1 MLSTLT
7 LLTTMATLTY
17 DPTPADQPEFTEEE
31 LNSIEVGE
39 QLAQQ
44 QEQLLAGKY
53 ENAQELEKAYLELQS
68 KMGTDQEE
76 EEVEEDPESES
87 EEESEEVEEEDEVE
101 EEEYE
106 MTDEDVEALQNVVGG
121 EEEYEQIIDWAKD
134 NLSQQEISMY
144 DHVMESNDPIAM
156 FFAIRALGNSYV
168 NAVGTDGELLTGTA
182 SNNPR
187 DVFRSQ
193 AEVMEAMSDPRYD
206 SDPAYRQDVFNKL
219 EQSPVQ
225 F

>member
-1 MLSTLT
+1 
-7 LLTTMATLTY
+7 MATLTY

-53 ENAQELEKAYLELQS
+53 ENAQELERAYLELQS
-68 KMGTDQEE
+68 KLGQDQE
-76 EEVEEDPESES
+76 ES
-87 EEESEEVEEEDEVE
+87 EEESEEVEEQEVE
-101 EEEYE
+101 EVEEEEVDESDEEEYE

-121 EEEYEQIIDWAKD
+121 SEQYDQIIDWAKD
-134 NLSQQEISMY
+134 NLSEQEISMY

-156 FFAIRALGNSYV
+156 FFAIRALGNSYE
-168 NAVGTDGELLTGTA
+168 NAVGVDGELLTGTA
-182 SNNPR
+182 SSTPQ

-193 AEVMEAMSDPRYD
+193 AEVVQAMSDPRYD
-206 SDPAYRQDVFNKL
+206 ADPAYRQDVYEKL
-219 EQSPVQ
+219 ERSPVQ

>member
-1 MLSTLT
+1 
-7 LLTTMATLTY
+7 MATLTY

-53 ENAQELEKAYLELQS
+53 ENAQELERAYLELQS
-68 KMGTDQEE
+68 KLGQDQEEEEEGEVDEEEGEEVEETEE
-76 EEVEEDPESES
+76 EEVEE
-87 EEESEEVEEEDEVE
+87 EVEK
-101 EEEYE
+101 YE
-106 MTDEDVEALQNVVGG
+106 ITDQDIEALQNVVGG
-121 EEEYEQIIDWAKD
+121 SEEYGQIIDWAKD
-134 NLSQQEISMY
+134 NLSEQEITMY

-156 FFAIRALGNSYV
+156 FFAIRALGNSYE
-168 NAVGTDGELLTGTA
+168 NAVGVDGELLTGNESST
-182 SNNPR
+182 PQ

-193 AEVMEAMSDPRYD
+193 AEVVQAMADPRYD
-206 SDPAYRQDVFNKL
+206 NDPAYRQDVFDKL
-219 EQSPVQ
+219 ERSPVQ

>member
-1 MLSTLT
+1 
-7 LLTTMATLTY
+7 MATLTY

-53 ENAQELEKAYLELQS
+53 ENAQELERAYLELQS
-68 KMGTDQEE
+68 KLGQDQE
-76 EEVEEDPESES
+76 ES
-87 EEESEEVEEEDEVE
+87 EEESEEVEEQEVE
-101 EEEYE
+101 EEEVEESDEEEYE

-121 EEEYEQIIDWAKD
+121 SEQYDQIIDWAKD
-134 NLSQQEISMY
+134 NLSEQEISMY

-156 FFAIRALGNSYV
+156 FFAIRALGNSYE
-168 NAVGTDGELLTGTA
+168 NAVGVDGELLTGTA
-182 SNNPR
+182 SSTPQ

-193 AEVMEAMSDPRYD
+193 AEVVQAMSDPRYD
-206 SDPAYRQDVFNKL
+206 ADPAYRQDVYEKL
-219 EQSPVQ
+219 ERSPVQ

>member
-1 MLSTLT
+1 
-7 LLTTMATLTY
+7 MATLTY
-17 DPTPADQPEFTEEE
+17 DPTPADQPEFTEDE

-68 KMGTDQEE
+68 KMGNDQEEVEVEEEPEEEYEEESEDVEEE
-76 EEVEEDPESES
+76 EEVEE
-87 EEESEEVEEEDEVE
+87 
-101 EEEYE
+101 EYE
-106 MTDEDVEALQNVVGG
+106 ITDEDIEALQNVVGG
-121 EEEYEQIIDWAKD
+121 AEEYEQIIDWAKD
-134 NLSQQEISMY
+134 NLSEQEISMY

-156 FFAIRALGNSYV
+156 FFAIRALGNSYE

-182 SNNPR
+182 SSNPR

-206 SDPAYRQDVFNKL
+206 ADPAYRQDVFDKL
-219 EQSPVQ
+219 ERSPVQ

>member
-1 MLSTLT
+1 
-7 LLTTMATLTY
+7 MATLTY
-17 DPTPADQPEFTEEE
+17 DPTPADQPEFTEDE

-68 KMGTDQEE
+68 KMGNDQE
-76 EEVEEDPESES
+76 EEVEEDPEAEYD
-87 EEESEEVEEEDEVE
+87 EESEEVEEEVEE

-106 MTDEDVEALQNVVGG
+106 FTDEDVEALQNIVGG
-121 EEEYEQIIDWAKD
+121 PEEYGQIIDWAKD
-134 NLSQQEISMY
+134 NLSEQEISMY

-156 FFAIRALGNSYV
+156 FFAIRALGNSYE
-168 NAVGTDGELLTGTA
+168 NAVGVDGELLTGTA
-182 SNNPR
+182 SSTPQ

-193 AEVMEAMSDPRYD
+193 AEVVQAMSDPRYD
-206 SDPAYRQDVFNKL
+206 ADPAYRQDVYEKL
-219 EQSPVQ
+219 ERSPVQ

>member
-1 MLSTLT
+1 
-7 LLTTMATLTY
+7 MATLTY
-17 DPTPADQPEFTEEE
+17 DPTPADQPEFTEDE

-68 KMGTDQEE
+68 KMGNDQEE
-76 EEVEEDPESES
+76 EVEDDPEAEYD
-87 EEESEEVEEEDEVE
+87 EESEEVEEEVEE

-106 MTDEDVEALQNVVGG
+106 FTDEDVEALQNIVGG
-121 EEEYEQIIDWAKD
+121 PEEYGQIIDWAKD
-134 NLSQQEISMY
+134 NLSEQEISMY

-156 FFAIRALGNSYV
+156 FFAIRALGNSYE
-168 NAVGTDGELLTGTA
+168 NAVGVDGELLTGTA
-182 SNNPR
+182 SSTPQ

-193 AEVMEAMSDPRYD
+193 AEVVEAINDPRYD
-206 SDPAYRQDVFNKL
+206 RDPAYRNDVLMRL
-219 EQSPVQ
+219 ERSDIS

>member
-1 MLSTLT
+1 
-7 LLTTMATLTY
+7 MATLTY

-53 ENAQELEKAYLELQS
+53 ENAQELERAYLELQS
-68 KMGTDQEE
+68 KLGQDQE
-76 EEVEEDPESES
+76 ES
-87 EEESEEVEEEDEVE
+87 EEESEEFEEQEVEEVEEVE
-101 EEEYE
+101 ESDEEEYE

-121 EEEYEQIIDWAKD
+121 SEQYDQIIDWAKD
-134 NLSQQEISMY
+134 NLSEQEISMY

-193 AEVMEAMSDPRYD
+193 AEVIEAMSDPRYD
-206 SDPAYRQDVFNKL
+206 SDPAYRQDVFDKL

>member
-1 MLSTLT
+1 
-7 LLTTMATLTY
+7 MATLTY
-17 DPTPADQPEFTEEE
+17 DPTPADQPEFTEDE

-68 KMGTDQEE
+68 KMGNDQE
-76 EEVEEDPESES
+76 EEVEEDPEAEYD
-87 EEESEEVEEEDEVE
+87 EESEEVEEEEVE
-101 EEEYE
+101 EEEEYE
-106 MTDEDVEALQNVVGG
+106 FTDEDIEALQNVVGG
-121 EEEYEQIIDWAKD
+121 PEEYGQIIDWAKD
-134 NLSQQEISMY
+134 NLSEQEISMY

-156 FFAIRALGNSYV
+156 FFAIRALGNSYE
-168 NAVGTDGELLTGTA
+168 NAVGVDGELLTGTA
-182 SNNPR
+182 SSTPQ

-193 AEVMEAMSDPRYD
+193 AEVVQAMSDPRYD
-206 SDPAYRQDVFNKL
+206 SDPAYRQDVYEKL
-219 EQSPVQ
+219 ERSPVQ

>member
-1 MLSTLT
+1 
-7 LLTTMATLTY
+7 MATLTY

-53 ENAQELEKAYLELQS
+53 ENAQELERAYLELQS
-68 KMGTDQEE
+68 KLGQDQE
-76 EEVEEDPESES
+76 ES
-87 EEESEEVEEEDEVE
+87 EEESEEFEEQEVEEEEEVE
-101 EEEYE
+101 ESDEEEYE

-121 EEEYEQIIDWAKD
+121 SEQYDQIIDWAKD
-134 NLSQQEISMY
+134 NLSEQEISMY

-156 FFAIRALGNSYV
+156 FFAIRALGNSYE
-168 NAVGTDGELLTGTA
+168 NAVGVDGELLTGTA
-182 SNNPR
+182 SSTPQ

-193 AEVMEAMSDPRYD
+193 AEVVQAMSDPRYD
-206 SDPAYRQDVFNKL
+206 SDPAYRQDVYEKL
-219 EQSPVQ
+219 ERSPVQ

>member
-1 MLSTLT
+1 
-7 LLTTMATLTY
+7 MATLTY
-17 DPTPADQPEFTEEE
+17 DPTPADQPEFTEDE

-68 KMGTDQEE
+68 KMGNDQEEVEEEPEEEYEEEYEDVEEE
-76 EEVEEDPESES
+76 EEVEE
-87 EEESEEVEEEDEVE
+87 
-101 EEEYE
+101 EYE
-106 MTDEDVEALQNVVGG
+106 ITDEDIEALQNVVGG
-121 EEEYEQIIDWAKD
+121 SEEYAQIIDWAKD
-134 NLSQQEISMY
+134 NLSEQEISMY

-156 FFAIRALGNSYV
+156 FFAIRALGNSYE

-182 SNNPR
+182 SSNPR

-206 SDPAYRQDVFNKL
+206 ADPAYRQDVFDKL
-219 EQSPVQ
+219 ERSPVQ

>member
-1 MLSTLT
+1 
-7 LLTTMATLTY
+7 MATLTY

-53 ENAQELEKAYLELQS
+53 ENAQELERAYLELQS
-68 KMGTDQEE
+68 KLGQDQEEEEEGEVDEEEGEEVEETEE
-76 EEVEEDPESES
+76 EEVEE
-87 EEESEEVEEEDEVE
+87 EVEE
-101 EEEYE
+101 YE
-106 MTDEDVEALQNVVGG
+106 ITDQDIEALQNVVGG
-121 EEEYEQIIDWAKD
+121 SEEYGQIIDWAKD
-134 NLSQQEISMY
+134 NLSEQEITMY

-156 FFAIRALGNSYV
+156 FFAIRALGNSYE
-168 NAVGTDGELLTGTA
+168 NAVGVDGELLTGNESST
-182 SNNPR
+182 PQ

-193 AEVMEAMSDPRYD
+193 AEVVQAMADPRYD
-206 SDPAYRQDVFNKL
+206 NDPAYRQDVFDKL
-219 EQSPVQ
+219 ERSPVQ

>member
-1 MLSTLT
+1 
-7 LLTTMATLTY
+7 MATLTY
-17 DPTPADQPEFTEEE
+17 DPTPADQPEFTEDE

-68 KMGTDQEE
+68 KMGNDQED
-76 EEVEEDPESES
+76 EVEEEPEEEY
-87 EEESEEVEEEDEVE
+87 EEESEDVEEEEVE

-106 MTDEDVEALQNVVGG
+106 ITDEDIEALQNVVGG
-121 EEEYEQIIDWAKD
+121 SEEYEQIIDWAKD
-134 NLSQQEISMY
+134 NLSEQEISMY

-156 FFAIRALGNSYV
+156 FFAIRALGNSYE

-182 SNNPR
+182 SSNPR

-206 SDPAYRQDVFNKL
+206 ADPAYRQDVFDKL
-219 EQSPVQ
+219 ERSPVQ

>member
-1 MLSTLT
+1 
-7 LLTTMATLTY
+7 MATLTY
-17 DPTPADQPEFTEEE
+17 DPTPADQPEFTEDE

-68 KMGTDQEE
+68 KMGNDQE
-76 EEVEEDPESES
+76 EEVEEEPEAEY
-87 EEESEEVEEEDEVE
+87 EEEPEEEVEEEEEVD
-101 EEEYE
+101 EEYE
-106 MTDEDVEALQNVVGG
+106 ITDEDIEALQNVVGG
-121 EEEYEQIIDWAKD
+121 SEEYEQIIDWAKD
-134 NLSQQEISMY
+134 NLSEQEISMY

-156 FFAIRALGNSYV
+156 FFAIRALGNSYE

-182 SNNPR
+182 SSNPR

-206 SDPAYRQDVFNKL
+206 ADPAYRQDVFDKL
-219 EQSPVQ
+219 ERSPVQ

>member
-1 MLSTLT
+1 
-7 LLTTMATLTY
+7 MATLTY
-17 DPTPADQPEFTEEE
+17 DPTPADQPEFTEDE

-68 KMGTDQEE
+68 KMGNDQ
-76 EEVEEDPESES
+76 EEVEEEPEA
-87 EEESEEVEEEDEVE
+87 ESEEVEEYEEEVE
-101 EEEYE
+101 EETEEAEYE
-106 MTDEDVEALQNVVGG
+106 ITDQDIEALQNVVGG
-121 EEEYEQIIDWAKD
+121 AEEYAQIIEWVQD
-134 NLSQQEISMY
+134 NLSEQEISMY

-168 NAVGTDGELLTGTA
+168 NAVGADGELLTGSA
-182 SNNPR
+182 PSNPV
-187 DVFRSQ
+187 DVYRSQ
-193 AEVMEAMSDPRYD
+193 AEVMAAMSDPRYD
-206 SDPAYRQDVFNKL
+206 ADPAYRQDVFDKL
-219 EQSPVQ
+219 ERSPVQ

>member
-1 MLSTLT
+1 
-7 LLTTMATLTY
+7 MATLTY

-44 QEQLLAGKY
+44 QEQLLDGKY
-53 ENAQELEKAYLELQS
+53 ENAQETERAYIELQS
-68 KMGTDQEE
+68 KLGQDQE
-76 EEVEEDPESES
+76 ES
-87 EEESEEVEEEDEVE
+87 EEESEEFEEQEVEEVEEVDESD

-121 EEEYEQIIDWAKD
+121 SEQYDQIIDWAKD
-134 NLSQQEISMY
+134 NLSEQEISMY

-156 FFAIRALGNSYV
+156 FFAIRALGNSYE
-168 NAVGTDGELLTGTA
+168 NAVGVDGELLTGTA
-182 SNNPR
+182 SSTPQ

-193 AEVMEAMSDPRYD
+193 AEVVQAMSDPRYD
-206 SDPAYRQDVFNKL
+206 ADPAYRQDVYEKL
-219 EQSPVQ
+219 ERSPVQ

>member
-1 MLSTLT
+1 
-7 LLTTMATLTY
+7 MATLTY

-53 ENAQELEKAYLELQS
+53 ENAQELERAYLELQS
-68 KMGTDQEE
+68 KLGQDQEEEGEVEEEEEGEEVEETEE
-76 EEVEEDPESES
+76 EEVEE
-87 EEESEEVEEEDEVE
+87 EVEE
-101 EEEYE
+101 YE
-106 MTDEDVEALQNVVGG
+106 ITDQDIEALQNVVGG
-121 EEEYEQIIDWAKD
+121 SEEYGQIIDWAKD
-134 NLSQQEISMY
+134 NLSEQEITMY

-156 FFAIRALGNSYV
+156 FFAIRALGNSYE
-168 NAVGTDGELLTGTA
+168 NAVGVDGELLTGNESST
-182 SNNPR
+182 PQ

-193 AEVMEAMSDPRYD
+193 AEVVQAMADPRYD
-206 SDPAYRQDVFNKL
+206 NDPAYRQDVFEKL
-219 EQSPVQ
+219 ERSPVQ

>member
-1 MLSTLT
+1 MSTQTLSI
-7 LLTTMATLTY
+7 TMATLTY
-17 DPTPADQPEFTEEE
+17 DPTPADQPEFTEDE

-53 ENAQELEKAYLELQS
+53 ANAQELEKAYLELQS
-68 KMGTDQEE
+68 KMGNDQEEEVE
-76 EEVEEDPESES
+76 EEVEEDPEAEY
-87 EEESEEVEEEDEVE
+87 EEESEEVEEEEAA
-101 EEEYE
+101 EEYE
-106 MTDEDVEALQNVVGG
+106 ITDEDIEALQNVVGG
-121 EEEYEQIIDWAKD
+121 SEQYEQIIDWAKD
-134 NLSQQEISMY
+134 NLNEQEISMY

-156 FFAIRALGNSYV
+156 FFAIRALGNSYE

-182 SNNPR
+182 SSNPP

-193 AEVMEAMSDPRYD
+193 AEVMAAMSDPRYD
-206 SDPAYRQDVFNKL
+206 ADPAYRQDVFDKL
-219 EQSPVQ
+219 ERSPVQ

>member
-1 MLSTLT
+1 
-7 LLTTMATLTY
+7 MATLTY

-68 KMGTDQEE
+68 KLGQDQEG
-76 EEVEEDPESES
+76 EEDES
-87 EEESEEVEEEDEVE
+87 EEEAESEEVEEEEEVE
-101 EEEYE
+101 EVDEEYE
-106 MTDEDVEALQNVVGG
+106 MTDQDVEALQNVVGG
-121 EEEYEQIIDWAKD
+121 SEQYNQIIDWAQD
-134 NLSQQEISMY
+134 NLSEQEISMY

-156 FFAIRALGNSYV
+156 FFAIRALGNSYE
-168 NAVGTDGELLTGTA
+168 NAVGVDGELLTGTE
-182 SNNPR
+182 SSTPQN
-187 DVFRSQ
+187 VFRSQ
-193 AEVMEAMSDPRYD
+193 AEVVQAMSDPRYD
-206 SDPAYRQDVFNKL
+206 NDPAYRQDVMEKL
-219 EQSPVQ
+219 GRSDNLQ

>member
-1 MLSTLT
+1 
-7 LLTTMATLTY
+7 MATLTY

-53 ENAQELEKAYLELQS
+53 ENAQELERAYLELQS
-68 KMGTDQEE
+68 KLGQDQEE
-76 EEVEEDPESES
+76 EGES
-87 EEESEEVEEEDEVE
+87 EEESEAEEVEESEDEEVEEET
-101 EEEYE
+101 YE
-106 MTDEDVEALQNVVGG
+106 ITDQDIEALQNVVGG
-121 EEEYEQIIDWAKD
+121 SEQYDQIIDWAKD
-134 NLSQQEISMY
+134 NLSEQEISMY

-156 FFAIRALGNSYV
+156 FFAIRALGNSYE
-168 NAVGTDGELLTGTA
+168 NAVGVDGELLTGTA
-182 SNNPR
+182 SSTPQ

-193 AEVMEAMSDPRYD
+193 AEVVEAMSDPRYD
-206 SDPAYRQDVFNKL
+206 NDPAYRQDVFEKL
-219 EQSPVQ
+219 ERSPVQ